1 VTDEKAGAVA
11 EPPATDGSALARI
24 PGVFFSP
31 TRTFEAIAARPTWIA
46 PVILWVLCSVA
57 VSAFLIPRMDFERMM
72 RDGLERRGQTIPDE
86 QVQEMAERQKK
97 FAPVFGYA
105 GAVLAPILI
114 TLLVAVVLW
123 GSFRAFGWDT
133 SYPQAVGVTA
143 HAFLPGVLG
152 ALLLLPLIARQEHVD
167 PSAMG
172 DLLRSNLGFLAAPDA
187 KALHSLLGSLDIFS
201 FWTIALLAIGFAA
214 AAKIRRGQAAGIIIA
229 LWAVYVLGKAG
240 FAAIF

>member
-1 VTDEKAGAVA
+1 MRGD
-11 EPPATDGSALARI
+11 SALARI
-24 PGVFFSP
+24 PGVFLSP

-57 VSAFLIPRMDFERMM
+57 VSAVLIPRMDFERMM
-72 RDGLERRGQTIPDE
+72 RERLDRGGQKVSDE
-86 QVQEMAERQKK
+86 QVQSIVERQKR

-105 GAVLAPILI
+105 GAVLAPLLI

-123 GSFRAFGWDT
+123 GSFRAFGWDA
-133 SYPQAVGVTA
+133 SYPQALGVTS
-143 HAFLPGVLG
+143 HSFLPGVVG
-152 ALLLLPLIARQEHVD
+152 SLLLLPLIARQDRVD

-187 KALHSLLGSLDIFS
+187 KALHSLLAALDIFS
-201 FWTIALLAIGFAA
+201 VWTLALLTVGFAM
-214 AAKIRRGQAAGIIIA
+214 AAKVRRGQAAGIILS
-229 LWAVYVLGKAG
+229 LWAIYVLGKAG